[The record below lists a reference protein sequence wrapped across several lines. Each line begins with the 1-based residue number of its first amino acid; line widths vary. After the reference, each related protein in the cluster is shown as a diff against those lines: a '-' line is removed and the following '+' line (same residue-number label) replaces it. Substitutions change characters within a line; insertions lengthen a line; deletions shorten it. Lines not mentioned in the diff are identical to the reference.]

1 VELTRVVLPNGLTV
15 LVKQDHSAPVVA
27 VVTYVKAGYFDET
40 DDQVGVAHVLE
51 HMFFKGTPTRGVG
64 AIAKATM
71 SSGGYLNASTIY
83 DHTSYYTVLPASRL
97 ADGLAIQADAYANSV
112 IDPSE
117 LGKELEVIIQEV
129 KRKLDTASAVATE
142 TLYAV
147 MYDRHRIRRWR
158 MGQPDA
164 LRTFNQA
171 LLMDFY
177 RTYYRPENTILS
189 VVGDIDP
196 DGALRLIEAEYGG
209 LSAGPVPRDRGPAE
223 GGSAGL
229 RYREWAGDIGQTQM
243 VFGWRTP
250 ETMHPDTPAL
260 DVAATVLGS
269 GRGSR
274 LYRAVRDRQLASSI
288 SAYNYTPT
296 DLGVFVIHADMPP
309 DRTVDAARAVW
320 AQVDDLRTRGARPA
334 EVERAQR
341 MFEAQWARRAE
352 SMESQA
358 NHLAEWEALGGWAL
372 GEQYLDR
379 IRAISADEVTD
390 VVRRHVDPGSTTTVI
405 YRPNGAEAV
414 ATDGLG
420 FVAKLNGRG
429 SAPLAAVAGATGGDI
444 RRGRPEFVRE
454 EAMVRVYRTARGV
467 PILVRR
473 KAGAQITHLGAYLLG
488 GARDEPAEEA
498 GLTLLMTRTAVK
510 GTAHRTADEIAIDGE
525 YLGGSVGS
533 SVGAEQFGWGISV
546 PTARASEAV
555 ALLADVVQWPTFPGA
570 ALETERTVALADV
583 VALRDDM
590 YRYPVR
596 LATAAA
602 FEGHPYG
609 VGTLGTDATLRAI
622 TVDAARDWHARRV
635 LGGSPVLAAVGDVD
649 PDAMAEM
656 MAGAFEALIAGAV
669 VPAACPA
676 WPAMGRDVVEQ
687 REKAQT
693 ALAMAFP
700 GPARSDEAR
709 TAAQLIATMASGLG
723 GRFFDELRDR
733 RSLAYT
739 VQAFASERALAG
751 MFVGYIATSP
761 AREVE
766 ARAGLLAEFERLRV
780 EPVFEDELRRAQ
792 TYSIGAHAIRRQS
805 GGAILG
811 EMIDAWW
818 FGRGLDEMDEYE
830 ARVLAVTPAVVQEV
844 AQRYFDPARVI
855 EGIVRGR

>member
-1 VELTRVVLPNGLTV
+1 V
-15 LVKQDHSAPVVA
+15 LVKRDRSAPVVA

-64 AIAKATM
+64 EIAKATM
-71 SSGGYLNASTIY
+71 ASGGYLNAATIY
-83 DHTSYYTVLPASRL
+83 DHTSYYTVLPADRL

-129 KRKLDTASAVATE
+129 KRKLDNASAVATE

-164 LRTFNQA
+164 LRTFNQT

-189 VVGDIDP
+189 VVGDVDP
-196 DGALRLIEAEYGG
+196 DGALQLIEAEYGG
-209 LSAGPVPRDRGPAE
+209 LSAGPVPRDRGPVE
-223 GGSAGL
+223 NGNSGL
-229 RYREWAGDIGQTQM
+229 RYREWGGDIGQTQM

-250 ETMHPDTPAL
+250 GTMHPDTPAL

-274 LYRAVRDRQLASSI
+274 LYRAVRDRQLASSV
-288 SAYNYTPT
+288 SVYNYTPT
-296 DLGVFVIHADMPP
+296 DLGVFAIHADMPP
-309 DRTVDAARAVW
+309 GRTVDAARAVW
-320 AQVDDLRTRGARPA
+320 AQLDDLRTRGAQPA
-334 EVERAQR
+334 EIERARR
-341 MFEAQWARRAE
+341 MFEAQWARRGE
-352 SMESQA
+352 SMEAQA
-358 NHLAEWEALGGWAL
+358 NHLVEWEALGGWAL

-379 IRAISADEVTD
+379 IRAVSAGEVTD
-390 VVRRHVDPGSTTTVI
+390 AVRRYVDPGAMTTVI

-414 ATDGLG
+414 APDGAA
-420 FVAKLNGRG
+420 FVAKLNGRAE
-429 SAPLAAVAGATGGDI
+429 APLGAVVRTTTNNSTTSRAAF
-444 RRGRPEFVRE
+444 ERE
-454 EAMVRVYRTARGV
+454 EGMVRVYRTGRGV
-467 PILVRR
+467 PILVRP
-473 KAGAQITHLGAYLLG
+473 KPGAQITHIGAYLVG
-488 GARDEPAEEA
+488 GARDEPADAA
-498 GLTLLMTRTAVK
+498 GLTLLTARTAVK
-510 GTAHRTADEIAIDGE
+510 GTANRTADEIAIDGE
-525 YLGGSVGS
+525 FLGGSVGS

-546 PTARASEAV
+546 PTARAGEAV
-555 ALLADVVQWPTFPGA
+555 ALLADVVQRPTFPA
-570 ALETERTVALADV
+570 DALETERTAALADV

-609 VGTLGTDATLRAI
+609 VGTLGSDETLRAI
-622 TVDAARDWHARRV
+622 TVDGVRDWHARRV
-635 LGGSPVLAAVGDVD
+635 LGGSPVLAVVGDVD
-649 PDAMAEM
+649 PDAIAEV
-656 MAGAFEALIAGAV
+656 MAGAFDALMAGTV
-669 VPAACPA
+669 VPATRPG
-676 WPAMGRDVVEQ
+676 WPAVGREVVEQ

-700 GPARSDEAR
+700 GPARSDETR
-709 TAAQLIATMASGLG
+709 TAAHLIATMASGLG

-761 AREVE
+761 GREAE
-766 ARAGLLAEFERLRV
+766 ARAGLLAEFEKLRV
-780 EPVFEDELRRAQ
+780 EPVLEDELRRAQ
-792 TYSIGAHAIRRQS
+792 TYSIGAHGIRRQS

-811 EMIDAWW
+811 EMIDAWL
-818 FGRGLDEMDEYE
+818 FGRGLGEIEEYE
-830 ARVLAVTPAVVQEV
+830 ARVLAVTPEVVLDV
-844 AQRYFDPARVI
+844 ARRYFDPARVI
-855 EGIVRGR
+855 DGVVRGR